1 MPGAAGAGA
10 AAARRKQSR
19 LGKERA
25 DWIQT
30 QSIKLASDQVKIQQI
45 FEKYDT
51 NKSNALE
58 FDQLKA
64 FLSDT
69 CAGTVDAVSSAV
81 EHSKRKSEDK
91 QKVIV
96 TDEDVRFILL
106 TCDKSKE
113 GSVSKEE
120 VLYALKVWTT
130 YLDHQASIDQAFEK
144 FDTDKSNSLDK
155 EQLRACLQELN
166 SGEPVS
172 DADVDH
178 VMQKGDILENGVL
191 HRIELRVAVAAWYA
205 NAEVKQEKASISACC
220 VLQ

>member
-1 MPGAAGAGA
+1 MPGAA
-10 AAARRKQSR
+10 SR

-30 QSIKLASDQVKIQQI
+30 QSIKLASDEVKIQQI

-69 CAGTVDAVSSAV
+69 VSS
-81 EHSKRKSEDK
+81 SEDK

-113 GSVSKEE
+113 RSISKEE
-120 VLYALKVWTT
+120 VLYALKVWTA
-130 YLDHQASIDQAFEK
+130 YLDHQASIDRAFEK

-155 EQLRACLQELN
+155 EQLRAYLQELN

-205 NAEVKQEKASISACC
+205 NAEVKKEKASISACC

>member
-1 MPGAAGAGA
+1 MGGGRRRRPRRRNRRRRRLLSFCTSPSMPGAA
-10 AAARRKQSR
+10 SR

-30 QSIKLASDQVKIQQI
+30 QSIKLASDEVKIQQI

-51 NKSNALE
+51 NNSNALE

-81 EHSKRKSEDK
+81 KHSKRKSEDK

-113 GSVSKEE
+113 
-120 VLYALKVWTT
+120 
-130 YLDHQASIDQAFEK
+130 
-144 FDTDKSNSLDK
+144 
-155 EQLRACLQELN
+155 
-166 SGEPVS
+166 
-172 DADVDH
+172 
-178 VMQKGDILENGVL
+178 
-191 HRIELRVAVAAWYA
+191 
-205 NAEVKQEKASISACC
+205 
-220 VLQ
+220 